1 MLHVVTG
8 AAGFIGSRLVSA
20 LNRAGVR
27 EILAVDDLESSAKAK
42 NLFNLEIE
50 DYLDKREFLAQLE
63 TGRLDGS
70 IDAIMHLGACSDT
83 METNGR
89 YMMGNNYA
97 YSKTVFD
104 WCQSEEVP
112 LIYASS
118 AAVYGPGKEFG
129 ETREN
134 EDPLNVYAYSKFLF
148 DQYVRKRFDDRS
160 AQVAGLRYFNVY
172 GPNESHKREFGM
184 ISVALRAYEQFTIEG
199 RVKLF
204 VGSEGYGDG
213 EQQRDFVH
221 VDDAVSVNLW
231 LLENREISGIFNCG
245 TGRAQTFN
253 EVAAAVI
260 NTVNGS
266 DAPVDELV
274 QRGLIEYIP
283 FPQQLVGKYQS
294 YTQAD
299 LSRLREAGYAGGF
312 QRVEEGV
319 AAYVRELMRGIDA
332 GDPLKT

>member
-20 LNRAGVR
+20 LNRAGIS
-27 EILAVDDLESSAKAK
+27 EILAVDDLENGAKAK
-42 NLFNLEIE
+42 NLAGVEIE
-50 DYLDKREFLAQLE
+50 DYLDKREFLSQLE
-63 TGRLDGS
+63 TGRLDGG
-70 IDAIMHLGACSDT
+70 IGAILHQGACSDT
-83 METNGR
+83 METDGR
-89 YMMGNNYA
+89 YMMENNYA
-97 YSKTVFD
+97 YSKALFD
-104 WCQSEEVP
+104 WCQEEEVP
-112 LIYASS
+112 FIYASS

-148 DQYVRKRFDDRS
+148 DQYVRKRLEGRS

-172 GPNESHKREFGM
+172 GPNEAHKGRM
-184 ISVALRAYEQFTIEG
+184 ASVAFHAFNQFQAEG

-204 VGSEGYGDG
+204 VGSDGYGDG

-221 VDDAVSVNLW
+221 VDDAVGVNLW

-253 EVAAAVI
+253 QVAAAVI

-266 DAPVDELV
+266 DFSMDELV
-274 QRGLIEYIP
+274 QKNFIEYIP
-283 FPQQLVGKYQS
+283 FPPQLVGKYQS

-299 LSRLREAGYAGGF
+299 LSRLRDAGYPGEF

-319 AAYVRELMRGIDA
+319 ASYVRDL
-332 GDPLKT
+332 LKA

>member
-1 MLHVVTG
+1 MLTVVTG
-8 AAGFIGSRLVSA
+8 AAGFIGSRLVTA
-20 LNRAGVR
+20 LNQAGITG
-27 EILAVDDLESSAKAK
+27 ILAVDDLESSAKAK
-42 NLFNLEIE
+42 NLFGVEIE
-50 DYLDKREFLAQLE
+50 DYLDKRDFLAQLE

-70 IDAIMHLGACSDT
+70 IEAIMHLGACSNT
-83 METNGR
+83 METDGR
-89 YMMGNNYA
+89 YMMENNYA
-97 YSKTVFD
+97 YSKAVFD
-104 WCQSEEVP
+104 WCQDEEVP

-148 DQYVRKRFDDRS
+148 DQYVRKRFDERS

-184 ISVALRAYEQFTIEG
+184 REFGGMISVALRAYEQFKREG

-204 VGSEGYGDG
+204 VGSDGYGDG

-221 VDDAVSVNLW
+221 VDDAVAVNLF
-231 LLENREISGIFNCG
+231 LLENRGVSGIFNCG

-253 EVAAAVI
+253 DVAATVI

-266 DAPVDELV
+266 DASVEELV

-283 FPQQLVGKYQS
+283 FPPRLVGRYQS
-294 YTQAD
+294 YTRAD
-299 LSRLREAGYAGGF
+299 LSRLRESGYEGMF
-312 QRVEEGV
+312 RTVEQGV
-319 AAYVRELMRGIDA
+319 AEYVREL
-332 GDPLKT
+332 LKK